1 MKKIVKGSLKS
12 LLTLSPLSIHLFSAH
27 LKRNTNVSL
36 KQVFD
41 NDFELLKILLKEEEF
56 YEGIRFLL
64 IDKGKTD
71 TNWVY
76 KSLDQ
81 VPQTVVEHFMD
92 YQDSGLKLDNI

>member
-12 LLTLSPLSIHLFSAH
+12 LLTLSPLSIHLINAH
-27 LKRNTNVSL
+27 YKKNKNLSL
-36 KQVFD
+36 KEVFD
-41 NDFELLKILLKEEEF
+41 NDFELLKILLEEEEF

-64 IDKGKTD
+64 LDKGKTE
-71 TNWVY
+71 TKWVY